1 MNQITMDPC
10 IPGTK
15 SRSHFEMM
23 KWNQKITL
31 IFFSAIVLQISGCG
45 ALSDPKSDRETLNNF
60 LKPVNSIDLN
70 TVEKAVNRLLIQNK
84 EALSSSDRLQ
94 IAAYFD
100 KTEDPNRAIEQL
112 EKIQGEEGRS
122 GFKKICST

>member
-31 IFFSAIVLQISGCG
+31 IFFSAIVLQITGCG

-70 TVEKAVNRLLIQNK
+70 TV
-84 EALSSSDRLQ
+84 
-94 IAAYFD
+94 
-100 KTEDPNRAIEQL
+100 
-112 EKIQGEEGRS
+112 
-122 GFKKICST
+122 